1 MAKNQTSYV
10 CSNCGASFASWYG
23 KCPECGEWEA
33 LKRFTTQDDP
43 KESRSNAVPAHF
55 APLAA
60 AQVSHTERIPS
71 GITEVDRVLGGG
83 FSRSEVVMLSGEPGV
98 GKSTLLLSI
107 VGALAKNSKQT
118 VAYCSAEEEESQ
130 IALRAKRMGLKTD
143 TILFSDESNIH
154 SLLQALSSQKNK
166 PALVVFDSLQTLY
179 SQSSESLPGSV
190 AQAKEILMSIVEFSK
205 KYGVVSIV
213 IGHITKDGEIAG
225 PKFLEHMVDC
235 VLFLEG
241 EKGGGLRILRSLKNR
256 YGSVEEVGF
265 LEMVNSGMKEVGN
278 PSKFFL
284 DMNTSVVGKTA
295 VGIREGE
302 RIVFASVEALVV
314 ATSMAFPKRV
324 AKGIDAKRLE
334 LLLAIL
340 KKYLKLPVDKY
351 DVYVSVSGGLQL
363 FDPIA
368 DLGIMAAIY
377 STMTNTVFSSHA
389 LFVGEVGLLGQ
400 VRSSRNITRITK
412 EAQRLGFTQFY
423 TDRNTPTVLA
433 LQKRHEK

>member
-1 MAKNQTSYV
+1 VAKNQTSYV

-23 KCPECGEWEA
+23 KCPDCGQWEA

-43 KESRSNAVPAHF
+43 KESRSNAAPAHF

-60 AQVSHTERIPS
+60 AQSTHTERISS
-71 GITEVDRVLGGG
+71 GVTEVDRVLGGG
-83 FSRSEVVMLSGEPGV
+83 FSRSEVIMLSGEPGV

-107 VGALAKNSKQT
+107 VGALAGHSKQT

-130 IALRAKRMGLKTD
+130 IALRAKRMGID
-143 TILFSDESNIH
+143 TSNILFSDESNIH
-154 SLLQALSSQKNK
+154 SVLLALSSQKIK

-179 SQSSESLPGSV
+179 SKTSESLPGSV
-190 AQAKEILMSIVEFSK
+190 AQAKEILMSIVDFSK
-205 KYGVVSIV
+205 KHGVVSIV
-213 IGHITKDGEIAG
+213 IGHITKDGDIAG

-256 YGSVEEVGF
+256 YGSIEEVGF
-265 LEMVNSGMKEVGN
+265 LEMVSTGMKEVGN

-284 DMNTSVVGKTA
+284 DMNMSVVGKTA

-314 ATSMAFPKRV
+314 ASSMAFPKRV
-324 AKGIDAKRLE
+324 AKGIDTKRLE

-368 DLGIMAAIY
+368 DLGIMGAVY
-377 STMTNTVFSSHA
+377 STMTNTVYSSHA
-389 LFVGEVGLLGQ
+389 FFVGEVGLLGQ
-400 VRSSRNITRITK
+400 VRASRHIARITK
-412 EAQRLGFTQFY
+412 EARRIGFTEFY
-423 TDRNTPTVLA
+423 TAQNTPTVLS
-433 LQKRHEK
+433 LQKHGSK

>member
-23 KCPECGEWEA
+23 KCPECGEWES
-33 LKRFTTQDDP
+33 LKRFTTQDDS
-43 KESRSNAVPAHF
+43 KKGITSTPAHF
-55 APLAA
+55 APLAE
-60 AQVSHTERIPS
+60 AQSSQTERIAS
-71 GITEVDRVLGGG
+71 GVTEVDRVLGGG
-83 FSRSEVVMLSGEPGV
+83 FSRSEVVLLSGEPGV

-107 VGALAKNSKQT
+107 VGAIAKGGKQT

-130 IALRAKRMGLKTD
+130 IALRAKRMGLDTG

-154 SLLQALSSQKNK
+154 SLLQALSNQKNK

-179 SQSSESLPGSV
+179 SQASESLPGSV
-190 AQAKEILMSIVEFSK
+190 AQAKEILMSIVDFSK
-205 KYGVVSIV
+205 KNGVISIV
-213 IGHITKDGEIAG
+213 IGHITKDGDIAG

-265 LEMVNSGMKEVGN
+265 LEMVSTGMKEVGN

-302 RIVFASVEALVV
+302 RIVFASVESLVV
-314 ATSMAFPKRV
+314 STSMTFPKRV
-324 AKGIDAKRLE
+324 AKGIDSKRLE

-363 FDPIA
+363 LDPIA
-368 DLGIMAAIY
+368 DLGIMAAVY
-377 STMTNTVFSSHA
+377 STMTGTIFSSSA

-400 VRSSRNITRITK
+400 VRNSRHITRITK
-412 EAQRLGFTQFY
+412 EARRLGFTQFL
-423 TDRNTPTVLA
+423 TAQNMQTVLA
-433 LQKRHEK
+433 LQKVHTG

>member
-10 CSNCGASFASWYG
+10 CSSCGASFASWYG
-23 KCPECGEWEA
+23 KCPDCGEWEA
-33 LKRFTTQDDP
+33 LKRFTTQNES
-43 KESRSNAVPAHF
+43 KESKSNATPARF

-60 AQVSHTERIPS
+60 ANETHTERITS
-71 GITEVDRVLGGG
+71 GIVEVDRVLGGG
-83 FSRSEVVMLSGEPGV
+83 FSRSEVIMLSGEPGV

-107 VGALAKNSKQT
+107 VGALAKKSTQT

-130 IALRAKRMGLKTD
+130 IAMRAKRMGMD
-143 TILFSDESNIH
+143 TSHILFSDESNIH
-154 SLLQALSSQKNK
+154 SLLQALINQKDK
-166 PALVVFDSLQTLY
+166 PALVVFDSLQTLN
-179 SQSSESLPGSV
+179 STTSESLPGSV
-190 AQAKEILMSIVEFSK
+190 AQAKEILMSIVDFSK
-205 KYGVVSIV
+205 RYGVVSIV
-213 IGHITKDGEIAG
+213 IGHITKDGDIAG

-241 EKGGGLRILRSLKNR
+241 ERGGGLRILRSLKNR

-265 LEMVNSGMKEVGN
+265 LEMVSTGMKEVGN

-284 DMNTSVVGKTA
+284 DMDTSVIGKTA

-314 ATSMAFPKRV
+314 ASSMAFPKRV
-324 AKGIDAKRLE
+324 AKGIDTKRLE

-368 DLGIMAAIY
+368 DLGIIGAIY
-377 STMTNTVFSSHA
+377 STMTNIVFSSRS

-400 VRSSRNITRITK
+400 VRPSRHITRITK
-412 EAQRLGFTQFY
+412 EAHRLGFSQFFSAQ
-423 TDRNTPTVLA
+423 NTPTVLT
-433 LQKRHEK
+433 LQKYRAG